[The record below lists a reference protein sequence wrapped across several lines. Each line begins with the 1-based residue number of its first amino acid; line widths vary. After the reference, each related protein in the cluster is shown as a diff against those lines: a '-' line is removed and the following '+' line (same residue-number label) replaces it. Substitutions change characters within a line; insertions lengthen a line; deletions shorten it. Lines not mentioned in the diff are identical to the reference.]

1 MLEVGAPQAC
11 QVVDAVAVVDP
22 HGVLFDDRPF
32 IEGFGHVV
40 GCCAEFDAAL
50 FGPPIRASTPNP
62 VGLANARTAVGGEQD
77 VAAGVSEAP
86 VEGSGRGLVQEKM
99 NDRNAIEDAP
109 TYSRGADSPG
119 RPSAALLVDV
129 TRPPTRFAQGN
140 QTADVISSD
149 SAKFS
154 GLSQLNSAH
163 LMLPAP
169 GQT

>member
-1 MLEVGAPQAC
+1 VLEVGAPQAC

-86 VEGSGRGLVQEKM
+86 VEGSGRGLIQEKM

-109 TYSRGADSPG
+109 TYSRRGRFTRTSQRGVARRRHAPANTVCPG
-119 RPSAALLVDV
+119 ESNR
-129 TRPPTRFAQGN
+129 
-140 QTADVISSD
+140 
-149 SAKFS
+149 
-154 GLSQLNSAH
+154 
-163 LMLPAP
+163 
-169 GQT
+169 